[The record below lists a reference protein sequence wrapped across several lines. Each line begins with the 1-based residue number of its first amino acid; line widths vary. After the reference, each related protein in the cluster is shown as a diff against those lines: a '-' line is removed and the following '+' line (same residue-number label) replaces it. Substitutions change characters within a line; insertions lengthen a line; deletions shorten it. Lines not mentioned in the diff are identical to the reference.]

1 MVQPII
7 GKFSVQGLVGLGLD
21 FVELGGL
28 VWWVG
33 WVGRWAWVRWVGLGA
48 SLDLEFGVKCFLRC
62 FLRGGF

>member
-21 FVELGGL
+21 FVEFEGL
-28 VWWVG
+28 VG
-33 WVGRWAWVRWVGLGA
+33 WVGCWAWVRWVGLGA